1 MGNVE
6 KRLDTEHTPLVM
18 PLVCPFRVRQ
28 GTSPK
33 LLVTQRGARFMRS
46 AAVQALHLITQSV
59 TPNTLT
65 RYASFCRANWSSIV
79 V

>member
-28 GTSPK
+28 GTSSK

-46 AAVQALHLITQSV
+46 AAVQASHLSHQSV
-59 TPNTLT
+59 TPVTLLRHT
-65 RYASFCRANWSSIV
+65 FHTFL
-79 V
+79 